1 VKRPARPEA
10 LPIGSALLPAGSLR
24 AICQEGRKFF
34 TGGREEWQRSL
45 ATRLGAL
52 SEKVG
57 QPERRGKIVE
67 ILGDEQHP
75 RFKVRWDDAHETV
88 LVPGPDVSVESGS

>member
-1 VKRPARPEA
+1 MTAKPGDT
-10 LPIGSALLPAGSLR
+10 IR
-24 AICQEGRKFF
+24 AP
-34 TGGREEWQRSL
+34 
-45 ATRLGAL
+45 

-67 ILGDEQHP
+67 ILGDEKYR
-75 RFKVRWDDAHETV
+75 RFKVRWDGGHETV

>member
-1 VKRPARPEA
+1 MAAKPGDT
-10 LPIGSALLPAGSLR
+10 IR
-24 AICQEGRKFF
+24 AP
-34 TGGREEWQRSL
+34 
-45 ATRLGAL
+45 

-67 ILGDEQHP
+67 ILGDEKYR
-75 RFKVRWDDAHETV
+75 RFKVRWDDGHETV

>member
-1 VKRPARPEA
+1 MAAKPGDT
-10 LPIGSALLPAGSLR
+10 IR
-24 AICQEGRKFF
+24 AP
-34 TGGREEWQRSL
+34 
-45 ATRLGAL
+45 

-67 ILGDEQHP
+67 ILGDEKHR
-75 RFKVRWDDAHETV
+75 RFKVRWDDGHERV

>member
-1 VKRPARPEA
+1 MAAKPGDT
-10 LPIGSALLPAGSLR
+10 IR
-24 AICQEGRKFF
+24 AP
-34 TGGREEWQRSL
+34 
-45 ATRLGAL
+45 

-67 ILGDEQHP
+67 ILGDEQHR
-75 RFKVRWDDAHETV
+75 RFKVRWDDARETV